1 MVPFWKNGLMAVCSH
16 WSYSE
21 GNITRSESQRSKRL
35 CIWRENVRMWHF
47 INAWQ
52 TVSKYWTNVIT
63 LVPPSPYPTLTINFA
78 TSLKIRRGHIVLAA
92 FCGTSLKETNVGKKS
107 YVKFSSIWWTNPT
120 VGYMD
125 LQMLST
131 SPLNMEGQ
139 THWMATGKI
148 DLSRLCT
155 KKLQFGDPFSCL
167 ETLVEQWGCLL
178 VSHSVAAL
186 YGSLTWLSNS
196 EISY

>member
-1 MVPFWKNGLMAVCSH
+1 M
-16 WSYSE
+16 
-21 GNITRSESQRSKRL
+21 
-35 CIWRENVRMWHF
+35 
-47 INAWQ
+47 
-52 TVSKYWTNVIT
+52 T
-63 LVPPSPYPTLTINFA
+63 LAPPSACPTLTTSSA
-78 TSLKIRRGHIVLAA
+78 TTLKIKRGHIVLVA

-107 YVKFSSIWWTNPT
+107 YVKFSSIWWTNLT

-125 LQMLST
+125 LQMLSS

-139 THWMATGKI
+139 IHWMATGKI

-155 KKLQFGDPFSCL
+155 KKLQFGVPFSCL

-186 YGSLTWLSNS
+186 YGSLT
-196 EISY
+196 